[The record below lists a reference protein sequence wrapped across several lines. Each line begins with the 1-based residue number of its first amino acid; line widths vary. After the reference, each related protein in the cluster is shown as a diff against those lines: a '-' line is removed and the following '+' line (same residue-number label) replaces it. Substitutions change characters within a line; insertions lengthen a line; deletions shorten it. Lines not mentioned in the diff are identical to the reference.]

1 MENAGRVSVVCL
13 KSNLETN
20 LARNLMRTEKSF
32 DPKDIEHFVYSL
44 GDSLHR
50 ELHAAGF
57 AVLDTTNLSVDQAVD
72 EIISLR
78 SLF

>member
-1 MENAGRVSVVCL
+1 
-13 KSNLETN
+13 
-20 LARNLMRTEKSF
+20 MRTEKSF